1 MRLIARA
8 HKLKKQQGVAV
19 VTALLLTTLAVTIVA
34 SLFWQQQVQVRSI
47 ENQRLQAQKKWVSR
61 AVLSFTRLAVN
72 LGTRGNYIN
81 SDQPWAQPVKDFRL
95 SDFMAAGYRESA
107 DIDPSLSGKMEDAQ
121 GKFNLTN
128 LVQSGKVSVEELA
141 TFERL
146 LENLQLQKNLAKNIA
161 NFILD
166 SVPLVQQPQVQAQQP
181 QVQAQQPPLV
191 GQAGTNNTSANTV
204 TTVQSLRLTQVEDLS
219 VIPGITPDVLAKL
232 LPHVAILPVP
242 TKVNLNTAT
251 PELLAAEINLAV
263 QQAKTIRLSRKYF
276 LSTAEFE
283 TSAQAVTPKKL
294 NLNPLITTSDFFY
307 VTGLVT
313 LENARWTVTALIQK
327 TGGPSSSQTQI
338 VWARE
343 D

>member
-1 MRLIARA
+1 MRMFLPAPI
-8 HKLKKQQGVAV
+8 KLKQQGVAV

-81 SDQPWAQPVKDFRL
+81 TDQPWAQPVKDFRL
-95 SDFMAAGYRESA
+95 SDFMAAGYRETA

-121 GKFNLTN
+121 ARFNLTN
-128 LVQSGKVSVEELA
+128 LVVNNNVDPIELA

-146 LENLQLQKNLAKNIA
+146 LENLQLPKTLAKNIA

-166 SVPLVQQPQVQAQQP
+166 SIPMPVQPGPQ
-181 QVQAQQPPLV
+181 
-191 GQAGTNNTSANTV
+191 GGINNTSTNTV
-204 TTVQSLRLTQVEDLS
+204 TTVQSLRLTQVEDLT
-219 VIPGITPDVLAKL
+219 VVPGVRPEMLTKL
-232 LPHVAILPVP
+232 LPHIALLPSP
-242 TKVNLNTAT
+242 TKVNLNTASA
-251 PELLAAEINLAV
+251 EVLAAEANLTV
-263 QQAKTIRLSRKYF
+263 QQAKAIRASRKYF
-276 LSTAEFE
+276 LNTAEFQ
-283 TSAQAVTPKKL
+283 TSAQAVTQKPV
-294 NLNPLITTSDFFY
+294 NVTPLITTSDFFY
-307 VTGLVT
+307 ITGLVT
-313 LENARWTVTALIQK
+313 LENAKWTVMALIQK
-327 TGGPSSSQTQI
+327 TGGPTQNQTQI